1 MDYRFV
7 TLTSSGEASHAEDW
21 SCASDV
27 EAIERASRSVPS
39 FGGELW
45 RGDHRI
51 SVFAGPLSGERPG
64 KRASGKPH

>member
-7 TLTSSGEASHAEDW
+7 TLNSAGEAGHAEDW

-27 EAIERASRSVPS
+27 EAIERASHSVPS

-45 RGDHRI
+45 RGDQRI
-51 SVFAGPLSGERPG
+51 SVFAGPLSHTRPNPRSTTA
-64 KRASGKPH
+64 RA